1 MNTDGPA
8 VLYAWDATDL
18 TNLLYESD
26 TNAKR
31 DSAGPANKN
40 AIPIVTNGKVYV
52 ATHGQVD
59 VYGLFNGAPNAV
71 APVIT
76 PDGGTFSATQSVTLT
91 STTTTASIYYTLD
104 GSRPNS
110 RVDSLHRSDLD
121 QWRHNG
127 KRNRE
132 RTRIC
137 PERRKQRYLHVHE

>member
-1 MNTDGPA
+1 
-8 VLYAWDATDL
+8 LYAWDATNL

-40 AIPIVTNGKVYV
+40 AIPIITNGKVYV

-76 PDGGTFSATQSVTLT
+76 PDGGTFAATQSVTLT

-104 GSRPNS
+104 
-110 RVDSLHRSDLD
+110 RSDLD
-121 QWRHNG
+121 QWRHNV

-137 PERRKQRYLHVHE
+137 PERRKQRYLHIHR